1 MQDPTPEN
9 ITGQKVQRHVFKH
22 EIQWG
27 YVALA
32 LVLVLVLWKV
42 GPLLVDGSDDDEA
55 GETNPSD
62 W

>member
-1 MQDPTPEN
+1 MQDPVPEN
-9 ITGQKVQRHVFKH
+9 ISGQKVQRHVFKH

-32 LVLVLVLWKV
+32 LVLVLVVWKV
-42 GPLLVDGSDDDEA
+42 GPLLVGGSDDEA
-55 GETNPSD
+55 DETNPSD